1 MMLKNSNGVKCIVF
15 DFANT
20 LSSDL
25 YFQTQPEFCPNW
37 RELFQKYVFSD
48 KQRLTDWC
56 TGKISTSDIAS
67 IMQKHIKIPID
78 TIIAEMYNGCKNISF
93 NQAVWQFTESQ
104 RNIGRKTALVTI
116 NMDIFTNIIV
126 PFYGL
131 DRIFDVIINSADYS
145 TDNKLELWQ
154 VAYKLFDSN
163 ISYNNSLLID
173 DSDKWVT
180 EFRNCG
186 GEAYRYKNDNEF
198 NQWIISKCN
207 SGCFSVR

>member
-1 MMLKNSNGVKCIVF
+1 MVKLDNIKCVVF

-25 YFQTQPEFCPNW
+25 YFQNRPEFCPNW
-37 RELFQKYVFSD
+37 RELFQQYVFSD
-48 KQRLTDWC
+48 KQFLTDWC
-56 TGKISTSDIAS
+56 TGKLSTRDIAG
-67 IMQKHIKIPID
+67 IMHSNINMPVD
-78 TIIAEMYNGCKNISF
+78 SIIAEMYNGCKNLTF
-93 NQAVWQFTESQ
+93 NTYVINFAKLQ
-104 RNIGRKTALVTI
+104 RNVGRKTALVTI
-116 NMDIFTNIIV
+116 NMDIFTDIIV

-154 VAYKLFDSN
+154 VAFKLFDSN
-163 ISYNNSLLID
+163 ISYNNSLLVD
-173 DSDKWVT
+173 DSEKWVA

-198 NQWIISKCN
+198 NNWINSK
-207 SGCFSVR
+207 